1 MTAALGTERRRNAGR
16 WAVVGLVAV
25 LLVVLP
31 LAIVHRPAQASSVSA
46 AELAQRVRASSGV
59 AWSGLAV
66 SSGALSVPE
75 NDSFATLADLLGGDN
90 TLRTW
95 WRGADDW
102 RVDRIRSTGETD
114 LFRHGRY
121 TTRWVFESETATI
134 TPVSQIRL
142 PDASDLLPPTL
153 ARSMLQGAREPEL
166 TRLPARRV
174 AGIEAAGLRL
184 SPDEEAA
191 TVDHVDLWADPATGL
206 AVRVE
211 LYADGERR
219 PVVSTALVSLD
230 LTTPASA
237 TTAFSPTMDSRIAF
251 EESVDV
257 AAAANALTD
266 VDLPASLAGL
276 DSRNGEEPGG
286 VGVYGRGPTT
296 LIVLPLRRQVS
307 GPLRQQLRSSASASD
322 TAAGTLAPVG
332 PISVLLTPRR
342 YDGPTLLL
350 AGTVSSSTLERAA
363 AELGTP

>member
-1 MTAALGTERRRNAGR
+1 MTGRRQTAGR
-16 WAVVGLVAV
+16 WAVVLLAAM
-25 LLVVLP
+25 LLVGLP
-31 LAIVHRPAQASSVSA
+31 LAVGRRPAEASSVSA
-46 AELAQRVRASSGV
+46 AELARRVQDSAGV

-75 NDSFATLADLLGGDN
+75 NDSFATLADLLGRDN
-90 TLRTW
+90 TLRAW

-102 RVDRIRSTGETD
+102 RVDRVRSTGETD

-153 ARSMLQGAREPEL
+153 ARSMLQGAHDSEL

-174 AGIEAAGLRL
+174 AGIEAPGLRL
-184 SPDEEAA
+184 SPDEETA

-211 LYADGERR
+211 LYAAGERR
-219 PVVSTALVSLD
+219 PVVSTALESLD
-230 LTTPASA
+230 RTTPEAA
-237 TTAFSPTMDSRIAF
+237 TTAFSPSMDSRIAF

-266 VDLPASLAGL
+266 LDLPASLAGL
-276 DSRNGEEPGG
+276 TSRSGEDPGG
-286 VGVYGRGPTT
+286 VGVYGRGPTA
-296 LIVLPLRRQVS
+296 LIVLPLRGQVA

-332 PISVLLTPRR
+332 PIGVLLTPRR
-342 YDGPTLLL
+342 FDGPTLLL
-350 AGTVSSSTLERAA
+350 AGTVSAPTLERAA
-363 AELGTP
+363 AELLGTP